1 MQDFPSDD
9 NLIYIIPANIKKPL
23 SVVFENSV
31 SEGRELNNSHI
42 IGIDLSNDI
51 DIQKCAKEIEK
62 LFPSN
67 SWNFLEFRI

>member
-67 SWNFLEFRI
+67 S

>member
-9 NLIYIIPANIKKPL
+9 NLIYIIPTNIKKPL

-42 IGIDLSNDI
+42 IRIDLSNDI
-51 DIQKCAKEIEK
+51 DIQKWVKEIER

-67 SWNFLEFRI
+67 S